1 MAYVGPVTVNV
12 DASDKAFIV
21 RFNTTSNITFS
32 NIIPIIFT
40 NLSITILYISI
51 TGVEFILHQC
61 VQDIS

>member
-1 MAYVGPVTVNV
+1 MNV

-32 NIIPIIFT
+32 NIPIIFT
-40 NLSITILYISI
+40 NLSITIILNISI